1 MYPRRVG
8 VVAFVSGHLDLQDD
22 EFERH
27 YVPQIEA
34 ARAAG
39 ASFVVGDARGAD
51 CLFQRYA
58 RECGLAVRVF
68 HMLEGPRHNLGDAP
82 TVGGF
87 TSDAARDAAMTAA
100 STLDI
105 AWVRPGRERS
115 GTAENLRRRARRG

>member
-1 MYPRRVG
+1 MI

-51 CLFQRYA
+51 RLFQRYA
-58 RECGLAVRVF
+58 REHGLAVRVF
-68 HMLEGPRHNLGDAP
+68 HMLERPRNNLGDAP

-87 TSDAARDAAMTAA
+87 TSDASRDAAMTAA

-105 AWVRPGRERS
+105 AWIRPGRERS
-115 GTAENLRRRARRG
+115 GTAANLQRRARRG